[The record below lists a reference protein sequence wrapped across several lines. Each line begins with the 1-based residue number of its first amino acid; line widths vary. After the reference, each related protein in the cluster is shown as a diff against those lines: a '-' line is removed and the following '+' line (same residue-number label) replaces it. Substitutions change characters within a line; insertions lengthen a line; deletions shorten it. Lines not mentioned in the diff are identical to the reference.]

1 MTYEQYLKEFVAD
14 VIKATGMTFDNDY
27 SLSSD
32 GNSVSLS
39 VGNADDSYNDLSVEM
54 RFDSNATVEDFE
66 QDFSVHREAAV
77 RFTAMAYVAQSLS
90 SVLLH
95 SSDKTK
101 APPLCEL
108 SMYFSIS
115 LSISANGNYEYYE
128 RSWSNNKVLFSKTYG
143 KPTKTQIAAFA
154 KNTFL
159 KAARDDAASD
169 VENTIDRLKEY
180 HEDYVRHNK
189 RLRLID
195 EMLS

>member
-1 MTYEQYLKEFVAD
+1 MTYEQYLKDFLAD

-32 GNSVSLS
+32 GNCVGISVSNTDI
-39 VGNADDSYNDLSVEM
+39 GYNDLSVVM
-54 RFDSNATVEDFE
+54 RFDGNTVVEDFE
-66 QDFSVHREAAV
+66 KDFSVHREAAV
-77 RFTAMAYVAQSLS
+77 RLTSMAYVSQILNSTILYS
-90 SVLLH
+90 TGV
-95 SSDKTK
+95 
-101 APPLCEL
+101 PNQPLCEV
-108 SMYFSIS
+108 SMYSSMSI
-115 LSISANGNYEYYE
+115 SISANGDYEYYE
-128 RSWSNNKVLFSKTYG
+128 RNWNRSKLILSKTYS

-159 KAARDDAASD
+159 KIARDDAASD

-180 HEDYVRHNK
+180 HEDYVRQNK